1 MIVAQFL
8 LAFAVFL
15 ALHSVPA
22 VPAVRQRLV
31 DLVGRKTYLVLYSLV
46 SLLVLA
52 WVFHATLTAEYVP
65 LWEPAAWQAWVT
77 LIAAPV
83 GIFFVLAGLIS
94 ANPLSVSARAGDTA
108 GAIVAITRHPVL
120 WGFFLWSAGHMV
132 PNGDLRSLVLFGGFA
147 VFAAAG
153 VFTLD
158 RRARKRLGAEW
169 SQKAAST
176 SILPFGAVLSGRASI
191 AVDRPMAVAAI
202 LTAALAWLLL
212 AGGHG
217 LLFGADPLLLAF
229 SGI

>member
-1 MIVAQFL
+1 MAQFL

-15 ALHSVPA
+15 LLHSVPA
-22 VPAVRQRLV
+22 IPAVRQQLV
-31 DLVGRKTYLVLYSLV
+31 DLVGRRTYLVLYSLV

-52 WVFHATLTAEYVP
+52 WVFHAALTAEYVS
-65 LWEPAAWQAWVT
+65 LWESAAWQSWVT
-77 LIAAPV
+77 LIAAPA

-94 ANPLSVSARAGDTA
+94 VNPLSVSTRAGDTA

-132 PNGDLRSLVLFGGFA
+132 PNGDLRSLILFGGFA
-147 VFAAAG
+147 LFAAAG
-153 VFTLD
+153 VFMLD

-169 SQKAAST
+169 SAKAAST
-176 SILPFGAVLSGRASI
+176 SILPFGVILSGRASI

-202 LTAALAWLLL
+202 LTAALTWWLLT
-212 AGGHG
+212 GGHA
-217 LLFGADPLLLAF
+217 LLFGADPLLLVF